1 MTEIFNKEQP
11 ASDLLTQ
18 IWHMVGKSNFQVRS
32 IFCRMLRWV
41 EVVGKVGWHA
51 NDNKGE
57 RGHIIDSQWLSYVCR
72 KCYLQLLSKE
82 RHGLG
87 LAVYKHSLSLTKT
100 ENDCQTFRMKYGPD
114 TKYHLSMFS
123 KDAAWP
129 TNLLLHCVHSRML
142 ILVLTNINW
151 CKTW

>member
-11 ASDLLTQ
+11 ASDLLMQ

-57 RGHIIDSQWLSYVCR
+57 RGHIIDKSVAVICMQEMLLATSIQGKTWSRSRCIWAQSVIDQDWKWLSDIQDEVWSR
-72 KCYLQLLSKE
+72 HEISPIHVLQ
-82 RHGLG
+82 RC
-87 LAVYKHSLSLTKT
+87 SLTRQFT
-100 ENDCQTFRMKYGPD
+100 PALCSF
-114 TKYHLSMFS
+114 
-123 KDAAWP
+123 KDA
-129 TNLLLHCVHSRML
+129 NFSFD
-142 ILVLTNINW
+142 
-151 CKTW
+151 